1 MGELIALLINLLAF
15 AILGR
20 ALISWFQLPPDNPIV
35 VILYQITEP
44 ILAPLRRVVPRL
56 GMFDITPMIA
66 MFVLFT
72 LAGFVSR
79 ANF

>member
-1 MGELIALLINLLAF
+1 MVDLIGLLINLLAF

-20 ALISWFQLPPDNPIV
+20 ALISWFNLPPDNPIV

-44 ILAPLRRVVPRL
+44 ILAPLRRVVPRF
-56 GMFDITPMIA
+56 GMFDLTPMIA

-72 LAGFVSR
+72 LSSFIR
-79 ANF
+79 TNL

>member
-1 MGELIALLINLLAF
+1 MGELIVLLINLLAF

-20 ALISWFQLPPDNPIV
+20 ALVSWFQLPPDNPIV
-35 VILYQITEP
+35 VVLYQITEP

-72 LAGFVSR
+72 LARFISR